1 MDQTYYDTI
10 TKMEK
15 AGIDK
20 EYMVGWMGGYMQN
33 PEREEQRSTEAY
45 AAGFEDGSNKNTDNM
60 DKFKA

>member
-10 TKMEK
+10 DKMEK
-15 AGIDK
+15 AGINR
-20 EYMVGWMGGYMQN
+20 EYMVGWMGGYLQN
-33 PEREEQRSTEAY
+33 PEREEQRTTEAY